1 MYAHMAAAMA
11 ATDFYRSKGR
21 QAAKAVTIFQ
31 QFQRQQRHPKQQR

>member
-31 QFQRQQRHPKQQR
+31 QFRRQERLRREQ